1 MAGFFF
7 NYTEGYLRVRFSPQ
21 AWGDFRID
29 FHFHGDGV
37 VTTAC
42 DDQFV
47 KGDSEYSLAKD
58 VHVSAL
64 TSDSTASFFSDMLA
78 WLEAVTCGVYE
89 CAFVWEAEG
98 PEGSLRWFRNHDG
111 RGRLFLTWDGLRGQ
125 EPVSHK
131 VLLNR
136 QQMVRM
142 FYQAFL
148 DLIGSPDYCPL
159 MHEPVTFGECVGYV
173 LNEGDRLLLPTTL
186 AQCTRGD
193 AYALASE
200 ILNFGYNQKI
210 GPARRISLP
219 ALVEVAASNTVPVD
233 PEHVDAWIDADWDEW
248 DTQQRLHGVEEIY
261 GGNAWFSPGVK
272 LSKMRS
278 PLVEAWL
285 AKAGEASAVHEL

>member
-1 MAGFFF
+1 MAGFLFD
-7 NYTEGYLRVRFSPQ
+7 YTEGYLRVRFSPE
-21 AWGDFRID
+21 AWGDFRVD

-37 VTTAC
+37 VKTAC
-42 DDQFV
+42 DDQFI
-47 KGDSEYSLAKD
+47 KGDSEYSLARD

-64 TSDSTASFFSDMLA
+64 TSDTTASFFSDMLA
-78 WLEAVTCGVYE
+78 WLEAVTCGVCE

-136 QQMVRM
+136 EQMVRA

-159 MHEPVTFGECVGYV
+159 MHEPITFGECIGYV
-173 LNEGDRLLLPTTL
+173 LDEEDQARLASAL
-186 AQCTRGD
+186 ALRGRED
-193 AYALASE
+193 AYTLVSE
-200 ILNFGYNQKI
+200 ILNFGYNQVV
-210 GPARRISLP
+210 GSPQRTSL
-219 ALVEVAASNTVPVD
+219 ASLSELTAGRSVD
-233 PEHVDAWIDADWDEW
+233 PAHVDAWFNPEW
-248 DTQQRLHGVEEIY
+248 DKWDSERRLACVEGLY
-261 GGNAWFSPGVK
+261 SGGTWYSPGVK

-285 AKAGEASAVHEL
+285 EKPRAAGAMKSR